1 MTENANCGAFGT
13 ETFEAEFV
21 QLKNLISDN
30 SKKLPEVELWLTKF
44 VIENVRNSTSYFNRK
59 IYRKAFIRY
68 KHLEDLLFIM
78 LRA

>member
-1 MTENANCGAFGT
+1 
-13 ETFEAEFV
+13 
-21 QLKNLISDN
+21 LISDN